1 MNEIIWA
8 TPLYLFLKYCN
19 ESPLDKVILD
29 CGAGGESPPL
39 ALFYQ
44 YGYKTNGID
53 ISDKALEESHIFCTK
68 NKFDLNIIKGDMR
81 EIPFEDESM
90 SFVYSLDSIIFL
102 SKAETRMAI
111 KEIERVLRTDGLCF
125 INFKS
130 IDDEDYNKGEPMGN
144 NEFKLEH
151 EWTQGKMICSFYEDN
166 EPNAYFN
173 NFKILRKEKRVVDCF
188 CTENGHR
195 IGYIDYISR
204 KK

>member
-19 ESPLDKVILD
+19 ESSLDKVILD

-44 YGYKTNGID
+44 YDYETNGID
-53 ISDKALEESHIFCTK
+53 ISDKALEESHLFCK
-68 NKFDLNIIKGDMR
+68 ENNINLNITKGDMR
-81 EIPFEDESM
+81 KIPFEDESM

-102 SKAETRMAI
+102 SKDDTQIAI

-144 NEFKLEH
+144 NEFKLDN
-151 EWTQGKMICSFYEDN
+151 EWTEGEMVCSFYEDN
-166 EPNAYFN
+166 EPDAYFG
-173 NFKILRKEKRVVDCF
+173 NFEILRKEKRIVDCF
-188 CTENGHR
+188 CIENGHR
-195 IGYIDYISR
+195 IGYIDYIGR